1 MMCPRRQQPSVPG
14 PSIDGNRG
22 QAAAPRAWDHDERV
36 VALPFIA
43 GTKIGASGTR
53 QNVLDCGPAQK
64 NVPRRMT
71 MRELD
76 EEERHLLRALDG
88 PLATGDLI
96 AMVRDLGE
104 ILRNRGHVIQANVAE
119 LAADR
124 LETLDARAH
133 A

>member
-1 MMCPRRQQPSVPG
+1 
-14 PSIDGNRG
+14 
-22 QAAAPRAWDHDERV
+22 
-36 VALPFIA
+36 
-43 GTKIGASGTR
+43 
-53 QNVLDCGPAQK
+53 
-64 NVPRRMT
+64 

-96 AMVRDLGE
+96 ASVRDLGE

-124 LETLDARAH
+124 LETLDVRAH

>member
-1 MMCPRRQQPSVPG
+1 
-14 PSIDGNRG
+14 
-22 QAAAPRAWDHDERV
+22 
-36 VALPFIA
+36 
-43 GTKIGASGTR
+43 
-53 QNVLDCGPAQK
+53 
-64 NVPRRMT
+64 MT

-96 AMVRDLGE
+96 TMVRDLGE

-124 LETLDARAH
+124 LEMLDARSQA
-133 A
+133 

>member
-1 MMCPRRQQPSVPG
+1 
-14 PSIDGNRG
+14 
-22 QAAAPRAWDHDERV
+22 
-36 VALPFIA
+36 
-43 GTKIGASGTR
+43 
-53 QNVLDCGPAQK
+53 
-64 NVPRRMT
+64 MT

-76 EEERHLLRALDG
+76 EEERHLLRTLDG